1 MELHMNY
8 KDFLCDDLFICWRM
22 RPTEELDIFWEKYIN
37 DHEELRDQFN
47 LAIAEFHTIRT
58 QVKTSRPD
66 EDRGVQIKIQDE
78 RFGKRKKKRKL
89 RFIYPVA
96 AAAIAALVLISTVY
110 FISHREKKIPQEVAS
125 TGRVMSENNVQ
136 LFTGENL
143 VALDNNTTLN
153 LSEKKN
159 SAIIISSETEK
170 EVVLNTDQMNKL
182 IVPFGKRS
190 SLVLADGSTVYLNSG
205 TEMEFPATFG
215 GQTREVRIE
224 GEVFIEVVNQP
235 NKPFIVHTP
244 SSRIIVYGTSFN
256 ISSYTDEPNESVVL
270 IEGSVEVVS
279 GTTSLLLKPNEMA
292 EINKGSI
299 HSKKVNVA
307 DHISWREGYLQL
319 NKTPLNDV
327 LKKIGR
333 YYNVEFKYDPTL
345 NLALRTCSG
354 KLFLSDDLGN
364 MLKVFSKMTH
374 LTYRQEGDTT
384 YYIESTEIIA
394 N

>member
-1 MELHMNY
+1 MDY
-8 KDFLCDDLFICWRM
+8 KDFLCDDLFICWRI
-22 RPTEELDIFWEKYIN
+22 RPTEELDIFWKKYIN
-37 DHEELRDQFN
+37 DHEELRDQFY

-58 QVKTSRPD
+58 QGETSKPD
-66 EDRGVQIKIQDE
+66 EAPNLKIKKQDQ
-78 RFGKRKKKRKL
+78 RFEKRKRNWTL
-89 RFIYPVA
+89 RFIHPVA
-96 AAAIAALVLISTVY
+96 AAAIAALVLISAIY
-110 FISHREKKIPQEVAS
+110 IISHRERETSQEVAS

-143 VALDNNTTLN
+143 VALGNNTTLN

-159 SAIIISSETEK
+159 RAIIKSSEAEK
-170 EVVLNTDQMNKL
+170 EVALNADQMNRL

-205 TEMEFPATFG
+205 TEMEFPATFS
-215 GQTREVRIE
+215 GQTREIRIE
-224 GEVFIEVVNQP
+224 GEVLVEVVNQP
-235 NKPFIVHTP
+235 DKPFIVHTP
-244 SSRIIVYGTSFN
+244 SSRITVHGTSFN
-256 ISSYTDEPNESVVL
+256 ISSYSDESIESVVL
-270 IEGSVEVVS
+270 IHGSVEVSS
-279 GTTSLLLKPNEMA
+279 GKASLRLKPNEMA

-307 DHISWREGYLQL
+307 DYISWRDGYLEL

-333 YYNVEFKYDPTL
+333 YYNVEFKYSPSL
-345 NLALRTCSG
+345 NLASRTCSG

-384 YYIESTEIIA
+384 YFIETTEI
-394 N
+394 